1 MRVPMEYRRARG
13 RFQDMSLL
21 ILSAAA
27 IATTLPCLF
36 VWLADTAPRP
46 DAV

>member
-1 MRVPMEYRRARG
+1 
-13 RFQDMSLL
+13 MSLL

-36 VWLADTAPRP
+36 VWVADAAARP
-46 DAV
+46 NAS